1 MIEGSTTI
9 FFNVRI
15 NGVKCYDEYLVI
27 IIQTPVGISKSQIT
41 STCGSVNPSMNHHDQ
56 HWTAAAPA
64 GHQLIS
70 SWLEADSADSFAR
83 ECDFLPVL
91 GNNQIYCRDGPSNKT
106 EFSLWKT
113 EVDCLLIITCSSN
126 FTKILMLCNLKKVRN
141 RKYFVIVDPKTEM
154 ANKINGNT
162 IFLIRSNWVYQNLN
176 AFIQIFDF
184 YLEFLRFCK
193 TIKHKLNKEKIQ
205 AMLIKIPT

>member
-1 MIEGSTTI
+1 MSNVTTNI
-9 FFNVRI
+9 WWLLFKHRLESAISHKSRQRVDQSIRQW
-15 NGVKCYDEYLVI
+15 I
-27 IIQTPVGISKSQIT
+27 ITISIGLQ
-41 STCGSVNPSMNHHDQ
+41 Q
-56 HWTAAAPA
+56 A
-64 GHQLIS
+64 IS
-70 SWLEADSADSFAR
+70 WSALSSRLEADSADSFAR

-113 EVDCLLIITCSSN
+113 EVGLLIITCSSN
-126 FTKILMLCNLKKVRN
+126 FTKILMNLKKVRN

>member
-1 MIEGSTTI
+1 VSNVTTNI
-9 FFNVRI
+9 WWLLFKHRLESASHKSRQRVDQSIRQW
-15 NGVKCYDEYLVI
+15 I
-27 IIQTPVGISKSQIT
+27 ITISIGLQ
-41 STCGSVNPSMNHHDQ
+41 Q
-56 HWTAAAPA
+56 A
-64 GHQLIS
+64 IS
-70 SWLEADSADSFAR
+70 WSALSSRLEADSADSFAR

-113 EVDCLLIITCSSN
+113 EVGLLIITCSSN
-126 FTKILMLCNLKKVRN
+126 FTKILMNLKKVRN

-176 AFIQIFDF
+176 AFIQIFNF
-184 YLEFLRFCK
+184 IIF
-193 TIKHKLNKEKIQ
+193 I
-205 AMLIKIPT
+205 